1 MQAVRVM
8 EKSVMTE
15 TLSLQ
20 PRSHRMVDRLVVFFV
35 VLTCFRIWLGPFP
48 LLEHAEAQIPDAGLQ
63 RKQLVDEARRTNE
76 LLSDIKR
83 ILETQTLQVRL
94 QGADNQGR

>member
-1 MQAVRVM
+1 
-8 EKSVMTE
+8 MTV
-15 TLSLQ
+15 SLTPQ
-20 PRSHRMVDRLVVFFV
+20 TRNPRFTDRLVVFFV
-35 VLTCFRIWLGPFP
+35 ILTCLRIWIGPFP
-48 LLEHAEAQIPDAGLQ
+48 ILERAEAQIPDAGLQ

>member
-1 MQAVRVM
+1 MK
-8 EKSVMTE
+8 EP
-15 TLSLQ
+15 LSSRPQ
-20 PRSHRMVDRLVVFFV
+20 THRFVDRLVVFFV
-35 VLTCFRIWLGPFP
+35 VLTCLRIWIGPFP
-48 LLEHAEAQIPDAGLQ
+48 LLERAEAQIPDAGLQ
-63 RKQLVDEARRTNE
+63 RKQLMDEARRTNE